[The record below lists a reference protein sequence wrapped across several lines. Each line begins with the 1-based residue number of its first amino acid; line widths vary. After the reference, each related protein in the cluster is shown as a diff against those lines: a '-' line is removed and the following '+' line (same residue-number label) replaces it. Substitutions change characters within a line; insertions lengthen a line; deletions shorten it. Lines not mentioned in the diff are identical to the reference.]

1 MIWTPDETAFDTDT
15 VEQVDNKER
24 RQYSMAETYG
34 ENILVFRTA
43 DDEWGEFSN
52 QYSSPFTYMGNRFET
67 VEQFLYYM
75 RAVFGRSKA
84 TAEKILACGG
94 DSDALSRAGRKQL
107 LLENNRW
114 EEVCP
119 QIMRL
124 GMRQKFLQN
133 PELRKKLL
141 GTGCRLLVE
150 NPKDGLLGF
159 IFSAGDDWIRNP
171 AKWKDRN
178 LTGKVLM
185 QVRADLRC
193 ADRLVGSD
201 EAYVFPKAP
210 FILQTPIGKMTLQE
224 ISALPGTKKS
234 IHAYEETARQYLELF
249 LASPG
254 NVGDLNKIPLIAM
267 ERFIAKN
274 NAEVANTLSRA
285 KAVEA
290 AVAKAREEAIA
301 ALNAEG
307 AGEAEAEAAAE
318 KAAEEAAEKA
328 AEEAAAFAE
337 TEAAETPVPLE
348 EQPGT
353 VPAAEDMADAES
365 ENNDEKFPDDIPAE
379 GFYELLFDL
388 DEMMKLGII

>member
-141 GTGCRLLVE
+141 GTGCRLLGE

-234 IHAYEETARQYLELF
+234 
-249 LASPG
+249 
-254 NVGDLNKIPLIAM
+254 
-267 ERFIAKN
+267 
-274 NAEVANTLSRA
+274 
-285 KAVEA
+285 EA

-307 AGEAEAEAAAE
+307 AGEAEAEA
-318 KAAEEAAEKA
+318 A

>member
-193 ADRLVGSD
+193 ADRLVGPD
-201 EAYVFPKAP
+201 DTYVFPEET
-210 FILQTPIGKMTLQE
+210 FILKTPVGQMTLQE
-224 ISALPGTKKS
+224 IAMLPGARDS
-234 IHAYEETARQYLELF
+234 VRAYAETAQQYLQLF
-249 LASPG
+249 LASADDFIG
-254 NVGDLNKIPLIAM
+254 RYKISLVSM
-267 ERFIAKN
+267 ERAIARNK
-274 NAEVANTLSRA
+274 ADVEQAISRA
-285 KAVEA
+285 KAA
-290 AVAKAREEAIA
+290 
-301 ALNAEG
+301 
-307 AGEAEAEAAAE
+307 AEAAKQADQSE
-318 KAAEEAAEKA
+318 QVEQAQTDAAEPALETPAGQEEEFRADPAGLEPAGFTEAVP
-328 AEEAAAFAE
+328 EAAAGE
-337 TEAAETPVPLE
+337 TAVDAGIIQSLNTDTS
-348 EQPGT
+348 G
-353 VPAAEDMADAES
+353 EDL
-365 ENNDEKFPDDIPAE
+365 PDDIPAE
-379 GFYELLFDL
+379 GFYELLYDL
-388 DEMMKLGII
+388 DELMKLGRI

>member
-171 AKWKDRN
+171 TKWKDRN

-254 NVGDLNKIPLIAM
+254 NVAISI
-267 ERFIAKN
+267 RF
-274 NAEVANTLSRA
+274 R
-285 KAVEA
+285 
-290 AVAKAREEAIA
+290 
-301 ALNAEG
+301 
-307 AGEAEAEAAAE
+307 
-318 KAAEEAAEKA
+318 
-328 AEEAAAFAE
+328 
-337 TEAAETPVPLE
+337 
-348 EQPGT
+348 
-353 VPAAEDMADAES
+353 
-365 ENNDEKFPDDIPAE
+365 
-379 GFYELLFDL
+379 
-388 DEMMKLGII
+388 